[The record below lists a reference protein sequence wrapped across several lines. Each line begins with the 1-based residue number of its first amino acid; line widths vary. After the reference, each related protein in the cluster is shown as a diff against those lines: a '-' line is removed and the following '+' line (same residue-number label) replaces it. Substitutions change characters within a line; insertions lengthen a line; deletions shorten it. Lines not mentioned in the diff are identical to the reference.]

1 MLILLLQSA
10 YNIFL
15 DEPAYQ
21 EENTIDVIVRTSQAA
36 IFGYFLSANFA
47 NRNIKKNNNN
57 TKNNRIKNENIN
69 SKNSLK
75 TVENSIG
82 FTTGADNNND
92 YKLGNI
98 DIENE
103 DEQSSDLDCSKHQII
118 IVTLICVSCLIIL
131 LTFRDFCEV
140 TPRVASKVSQLR
152 DFVSVGV
159 GFLVSCGKNKS

>member
-98 DIENE
+98 DIE
-103 DEQSSDLDCSKHQII
+103 K
-118 IVTLICVSCLIIL
+118 
-131 LTFRDFCEV
+131 
-140 TPRVASKVSQLR
+140 
-152 DFVSVGV
+152 
-159 GFLVSCGKNKS
+159 